1 MEYSTNLYL
10 VIAGVFILSITNV
23 IFPKLS
29 RLTAEHQQDAFRQTI
44 NQTVHSSLFFVL
56 PMAAGLMTLARPLIS
71 FLYGGGE
78 FDAFSVDITSQAL
91 FWVSIGMVGY
101 ALQNILSRGY
111 FAQQDGRTPLIAG
124 AVSILVNIVLCMLLT
139 EPLGV
144 SGLAISSAVS
154 STVYALLLMIPLERR
169 GEGVLTPAF
178 VVDFGKMLLSA
189 VCMAVVV
196 WLTRNWLGGILP
208 SGKLGELIQLGVCA
222 VEGVAVYFLLVTLL
236 GLEEARLVRDMLR
249 RIVKRG

>member
-1 MEYSTNLYL
+1 
-10 VIAGVFILSITNV
+10 
-23 IFPKLS
+23 
-29 RLTAEHQQDAFRQTI
+29 
-44 NQTVHSSLFFVL
+44 
-56 PMAAGLMTLARPLIS
+56 MAAGLMTLARPLIS

-139 EPLGV
+139 EPMGV

-208 SGKLGELIQLGVCA
+208 SGKLGELVQLGVCA